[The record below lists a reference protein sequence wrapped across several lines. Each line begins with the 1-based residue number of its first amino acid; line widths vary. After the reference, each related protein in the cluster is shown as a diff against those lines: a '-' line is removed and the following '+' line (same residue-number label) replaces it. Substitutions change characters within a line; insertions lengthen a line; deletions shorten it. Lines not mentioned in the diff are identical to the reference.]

1 MTRALGNAVNW
12 LETQSPQE
20 LESHIPQL
28 AIRYAEADSELTES
42 EKSILIEMLSIFN
55 RYHKKSDN
63 LAALRYFLHQL
74 SDPESDITMIQAKR
88 GINKSLFIFD
98 EQMNL
103 KTLIKYVLGLVRNRK
118 IIGEGLNLPRYRTVR
133 KGVSENREEEA
144 RFKIESGWQQK
155 LRLNLA
161 KRRKSRRIFNVQGIY
176 KSARSRILRYQQTG
190 SGELCPLPTLL
201 NAAGMGHYDL
211 REQKFSISKT
221 DFCHAVYAQ
230 NEIFNIMLVLDTS
243 KSISWVIPHIE
254 KLVSC
259 LSDNVSKA
267 RDKLGL
273 ITFRDDLAQ
282 IYHYPTLNVLQVIG
296 TINQLEVKGA
306 TPLGEGLQLADQ
318 VLGKSKYRL
327 VGMKNLVILIS
338 DCFPEPL
345 EGGHKSL
352 LDEPSYKKVIKTA
365 EQLAANRV
373 RLMII
378 NPARKSNK
386 TYWSKKLID
395 VLLKNWGT
403 RYLEL
408 NPVTSYNL
416 FKGEKD
422 IVDKRNLEQLM
433 EMMGELKVEI

>member
-1 MTRALGNAVNW
+1 MTRALGNAVTW

-28 AIRYAEADSELTES
+28 AIRYAEADSELTEA
-42 EKSILIEMLSIFN
+42 EKMILIEMLSIFA
-55 RYHKKSDN
+55 RYHNKSEN
-63 LAALRYFLHQL
+63 LAALQYFLRQL
-74 SDPESDITMIQAKR
+74 SDPESDITIIPAKG

-103 KTLIKYVLGLVRNRK
+103 KTLMKYVLGLVRNRK

-133 KGVSENREEEA
+133 KKVSDNREEEA

-161 KRRKSRRIFNVQGIY
+161 KRRKSRRITDQMY
-176 KSARSRILRYQQTG
+176 KATRSRILRYQQTG
-190 SGELCPLPTLL
+190 GGELCLLPTLL
-201 NAAGMGHYDL
+201 NAVGMGHYNL
-211 REQKFSISKT
+211 AEKRFTITKS

-296 TINQLEVKGA
+296 TINQLEVKGG
-306 TPLGEGLQLADQ
+306 TPLGEGLQLANQ

-327 VGMKNLVILIS
+327 AGMKNLVILIS

-345 EGGHKSL
+345 EGGHTNL
-352 LDEPSYKKVIKTA
+352 LDEPSYKKVIKVA

-395 VLLKNWGT
+395 ALMKNGGT

-416 FKGEKD
+416 FKGEKE
-422 IVDKRNLEQLM
+422 IVDKDNLEQLM

>member
-1 MTRALGNAVNW
+1 MTRALGNAVTW

-20 LESHIPQL
+20 LESNIPQL
-28 AIRYAEADSELTES
+28 AIRYAEADLDLTEA
-42 EKSILIEMLSIFN
+42 EKAIFIEMLSIFARFHN
-55 RYHKKSDN
+55 KSEN
-63 LAALRYFLHQL
+63 LAGLRFFLHQL
-74 SDPESDITMIQAKR
+74 SDPESETTILQSKR
-88 GINKSLFIFD
+88 GIDKSLFIFA

-103 KTLIKYVLGLVRNRK
+103 KTLVKYVLGLVRNRK
-118 IIGEGLNLPRYRTVR
+118 VIGEKLNLPRFRTVR
-133 KGVSENREEEA
+133 KGEPETRQEET

-161 KRRKSRRIFNVQGIY
+161 KRKKSRRLLTDQMY
-176 KSARSRILRYQQTG
+176 KAVRSRILRYQQTG
-190 SGELCPLPTLL
+190 RGDLCALPTLL

-211 REQKFSISKT
+211 ADHKFSITKS
-221 DFCHAVYAQ
+221 DFRRAVYAQ
-230 NEIFNIMLVLDTS
+230 NEVFNIMLVLDAS

-273 ITFRDDLAQ
+273 IAFCDDLAQ

-306 TPLGEGLQLADQ
+306 TPLGEGLQLANQ

-327 VGMKNLVILIS
+327 TGMRNLVILIS

-345 EGGHKSL
+345 EGGHENL
-352 LDEPSYKKVIKTA
+352 LDEPSYKKVIKAA

-378 NPARKSNK
+378 NPVQKGDK
-386 TYWSKKLID
+386 ITWSKKLIE
-395 VLLKNWGT
+395 VLLKNRGT
-403 RYLEL
+403 RYLKL
-408 NPVTSYNL
+408 NPVTSYNV
-416 FKGEKD
+416 FKGEKS
-422 IVDKRNLEQLM
+422 IISEETLEELM
-433 EMMGELKVEI
+433 EMMGELKVDI